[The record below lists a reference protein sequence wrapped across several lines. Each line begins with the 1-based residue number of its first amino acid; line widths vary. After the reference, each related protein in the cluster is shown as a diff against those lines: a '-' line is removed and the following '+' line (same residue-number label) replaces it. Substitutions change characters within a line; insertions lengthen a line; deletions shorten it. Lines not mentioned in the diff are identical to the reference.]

1 MSVRFSPREAVPCS
15 TSFCFQPY
23 WLPGLQRRSL
33 VILCPTLYASLS
45 WPLSSELLSI
55 LRRQKWHCNLVDS
68 KVFQLLLHFSSCAQD
83 CSAFLMLLLQI
94 YAQASPS
101 QRKNL
106 PLWKETKP
114 SGFSGLY
121 GWNTLDQF
129 GRYSHKAKWGQSWN
143 KQKSCKVILGYRKRM
158 PGLTNPLLLQIPSKW
173 QEQKHNSVISNYTDN
188 HTEPHNRKMLVL
200 LVKTQTTKLHLEG
213 GRATCCRIHYGET
226 AL

>member
-1 MSVRFSPREAVPCS
+1 M
-15 TSFCFQPY
+15 PY
-23 WLPGLQRRSL
+23 P
-33 VILCPTLYASLS
+33 LCES
-45 WPLSSELLSI
+45 LLSTQFRTAVHSD
-55 LRRQKWHCNLVDS
+55 LTRQKWRCNLVDS

-83 CSAFLMLLLQI
+83 CSAFLMPLLQI

-101 QRKNL
+101 QGPVWGRKNL

-114 SGFSGLY
+114 SGLSGLY

-129 GRYSHKAKWGQSWN
+129 GSYSHKAKWGQSWN
-143 KQKSCKVILGYRKRM
+143 KQKACKVILGYRKRI
-158 PGLTNPLLLQIPSKW
+158 PSLTNPLLLQIPSKW

-213 GRATCCRIHYGET
+213 GRATCCRNHYGET